1 MRHTDRDDVGSS
13 AAVLARTIVVADD
26 TAFVR
31 DRFKTTLE
39 AAGHRT
45 VAVTNG
51 NDLVALVTA
60 DLDRIGLVVVDLRLP
75 HANGVSLVRRLRRI
89 DPVRPTI
96 VVFSGTIASAAEV
109 QELATL
115 HVSGYVNEYTALQH
129 ILPALSP
136 HLYPDEVNRR
146 NGPRVALGI
155 PVAYRFGNTIA
166 AAVTLNISRC
176 GLAVR
181 TTSPLQKGV
190 VVRARFRLPKG
201 RRDIDAESKVAWSDK
216 GVGMGL
222 EFLNLGPDDQA
233 AITEFVNSH
242 FFSNRK
248 A

>member
-1 MRHTDRDDVGSS
+1 MGSS
-13 AAVLARTIVVADD
+13 AAVIARTVIVADD

-31 DRFKTTLE
+31 DRFKSTLE
-39 AAGHRT
+39 AAGHRA

-51 NDLVALVTA
+51 NDLVALVQA

-75 HANGVSLVRRLRRI
+75 HANGVSLIRRLRRI
-89 DPVRPTI
+89 DPVRPPI
-96 VVFSGTIASAAEV
+96 VVFSGTIASTAEV
-109 QELATL
+109 RELASL
-115 HVSGYVNEYTALQH
+115 NVSGYVNEYTALQH
-129 ILPALSP
+129 ILPSLSP

-166 AAVTLNISRC
+166 AAVTLNISRG

-181 TTSPLQKGV
+181 TTSPLDKGV
-190 VVRARFRLPKG
+190 VVRTRFRLPKG
-201 RRDIDAESKVAWSDK
+201 RRDIDVESRITWSDK

-222 EFLNLGPDDQA
+222 EFLNLGVDDQA
-233 AITEFVNSH
+233 AIVEFVNSH

>member
-1 MRHTDRDDVGSS
+1 MGSP
-13 AAVLARTIVVADD
+13 AAVVTRTIVVADD

-31 DRFKTTLE
+31 DRFTSTLQ
-39 AAGHRT
+39 AAGHRA

-75 HANGVSLVRRLRRI
+75 HANGVNLIRRLRRI
-89 DPVRPTI
+89 DPARPAI
-96 VVFSGTIASAAEV
+96 VVFSGTIASATEV
-109 QELATL
+109 QELAAL
-115 HVSGYVNEYTALQH
+115 NVSGYVNEYTALQH
-129 ILPALSP
+129 ILPSLSP
-136 HLYPDEVNRR
+136 HLYSDEVNRR
-146 NGPRVALGI
+146 SSPRVALGI

-166 AAVTLNISRC
+166 AAVTLNISRS

-181 TTSPLQKGV
+181 TTSPLEKGV
-190 VVRARFRLPKG
+190 VVRTRFRLPKG
-201 RRDIDAESKVAWSDK
+201 RRDIDVEARVAWSDK

-222 EFLNLGPDDQA
+222 EFMNFGLDDQA
-233 AITEFVNSH
+233 AIAEFVNSH